1 MSRGWESKDVASRQE
16 EFFEKKKTSEFT
28 PAQLNMNAR
37 VHSLELD
44 QKRMERE
51 LAAAKHPRHKEM
63 IKAAL
68 AHVLEKLA
76 KVKGESD

>member
-16 EFFEKKKTSEFT
+16 EYFGKKKTPVLTEAELS
-28 PAQLNMNAR
+28 LNAR

-44 QKRMERE
+44 QKRMETE

-76 KVKGESD
+76 KAKLD

>member
-16 EFFEKKKTSEFT
+16 EFFEKKKLSPLTAEELS
-28 PAQLNMNAR
+28 LNAH

-44 QKRMERE
+44 QKRMETE

-68 AHVLEKLA
+68 AYVLEKLSQT
-76 KVKGESD
+76 KGKTD

>member
-16 EFFEKKKTSEFT
+16 EFFENKKTSSLTAAE
-28 PAQLNMNAR
+28 LEMNAR

-44 QKRMERE
+44 RKRMESE
-51 LAAAKHPRHKEM
+51 LAAAKHLRHKDM

-68 AHVLEKLA
+68 AHVLEKIAQA
-76 KVKGESD
+76 KSEV